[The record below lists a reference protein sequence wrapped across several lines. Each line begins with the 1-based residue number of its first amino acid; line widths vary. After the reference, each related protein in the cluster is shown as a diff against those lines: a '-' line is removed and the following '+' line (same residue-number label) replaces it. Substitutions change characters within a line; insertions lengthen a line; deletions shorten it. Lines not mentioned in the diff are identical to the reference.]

1 MAEEFHTTTEAINL
15 TVTVYM
21 VFQGVTPMLWGTLAD
36 RLGRRPIFIACIA
49 ILSLSCVGLA
59 LCPTNAYWLLML
71 MRCVQAAG
79 SASTVALGGHFL
91 PALYTLR

>member
-1 MAEEFHTTTEAINL
+1 MAKQFNRSIEQINL

-36 RLGRRPIFIACIA
+36 RLGRRLIFIVCSI
-49 ILSLSCVGLA
+49 ILALSCVGLA

-71 MRCVQAAG
+71 LRCIQAAG
-79 SASTVALGGHFL
+79 SASTVALGK
-91 PALYTLR
+91 